1 LPEGYIS
8 RKFRNCANTDIPTD
22 AKLIP
27 CCSTDFAL
35 GYRRTDLTLSRDR
48 LASTG
53 SKQEEREQM
62 DRQPAELKNALEDR
76 PAIIAGAVAND
87 RAGNL
92 AQ

>member
-1 LPEGYIS
+1 M
-8 RKFRNCANTDIPTD
+8 
-22 AKLIP
+22 
-27 CCSTDFAL
+27 
-35 GYRRTDLTLSRDR
+35 TLSRDR

-62 DRQPAELKNALEDR
+62 DRQPTELKNALEDR
-76 PAIIAGAVAND
+76 PAIIAGAVTND